1 MIKTIFRLGA
11 VALFAA
17 LPLVAQ
23 PRIVKIP
30 AKRALTHE
38 ALWLMRRV
46 GTPTPSPDGKWVV
59 FPVTGPSYDEKEQ
72 SSDLWL
78 VPADRSAEARQIT
91 SSKAGESDVTW
102 SNDSKR
108 IAFSSKRE
116 GDEVAQ
122 IYVLDIAAA
131 GEARRVTSLSTG
143 ARSPQFRPDNSS
155 ILFTSTVYPGT
166 ADDDANRAAAK
177 ERKDQKAKV
186 RAYDSFPIR
195 NWDRWLDDTQV
206 HLFVQDLDGRDKTN
220 VRDILAGSK
229 LVASPGFAGRVAE
242 GSREDI
248 EAAWSPDGK
257 TIVFAVTTERNAA
270 AYAEVST
277 DLYAIGSDSSDAP
290 RLIAHEAGTFSRP
303 RFAPDGRHLF
313 AVFNANNKKPYN
325 LERLVR
331 FDWPAMGNRTVVTA
345 PPFDRSVGSFA
356 LTPDGSTIFFT
367 AEDAGLEKIY
377 KVASS
382 GGEVKLLLAPERG
395 VLTNLAIAASAPET
409 VIVALWGSSIDPP
422 EVVRI
427 DPAGKGQR
435 ELTDFNQRTARNI
448 DWLPPKHF
456 WFTSSRGKKIH
467 NMIVMPAAFDPS
479 KKYPLFVL
487 IHGGAASMWRDALSL
502 RWNYHLLA
510 GSRYVVLLTNY
521 TGSTG
526 FGEKFA
532 QDIQGDPLKGPGDEI
547 NEAADAAV
555 KQFPFIDGTR
565 MSAGGASYGG
575 HLANWLEATTTRYKC
590 LISHAGLVNLESQ
603 WGTSDTIYGRE
614 LLNGGPVWEQG
625 KVWKEQN
632 PIRYAAH
639 FKTPMLLSV
648 GEHDFR
654 VPMNETLENWA
665 ALQRQRVPSRLLV
678 WPDENHW
685 ILNGENSKRFYRE
698 VADWL
703 AKWMPAQGAAAQ

>member
-1 MIKTIFRLGA
+1 MIKAICRAGA
-11 VALFAA
+11 VVVFAA
-17 LPLVAQ
+17 LPLIAQ
-23 PRIVKIP
+23 PRIIKIP

-38 ALWLMRRV
+38 MLWLMRRV
-46 GTPTPSPDGKWVV
+46 GTPVPSPDGKWVV
-59 FPVTGPSYDEKEQ
+59 FPLTIPSYDEKEQ

-78 VPADRSAEARQIT
+78 VPADGSVEPRQIT
-91 SSKAGESDVTW
+91 STKASENDVVW

-116 GDEVAQ
+116 GDDVAQ
-122 IYVLDIAAA
+122 IYVLDIAGG

-143 ARSPQFRPDNSS
+143 ARSPQFRPDDSS
-155 ILFTSTVYPGT
+155 LLFTSTVYPGA

-177 ERKDQKAKV
+177 ERKEQKAKV
-186 RAYDSFPIR
+186 RVYDSFPIR
-195 NWDRWLDDTQV
+195 VWDRWLDDTQV
-206 HLFVQDLDGRDKTN
+206 HLFVQELDGRSKP
-220 VRDILAGSK
+220 RDVLAGST
-229 LVASPGFAGRVAE
+229 LVTAPGFAGRVAE

-257 TIVFAVTTERNAA
+257 TLVFGATTERNAA
-270 AYAEVST
+270 AYAEVSS
-277 DLYAIGSDSSDAP
+277 DLYAIGGQPSDGP
-290 RLIAHEAGTFSRP
+290 RLIAHEAGAFSRP
-303 RFAPDGRHLF
+303 RFSPDGKHLF
-313 AVFNANNKKPYN
+313 AIFTANNKKPYN

-331 FDWPAMGNRTVVTA
+331 FDWPSMTNRITLTG

-356 LTPDGSTIFFT
+356 LTADGSAIYFT

-377 KVASS
+377 KVSSS

-395 VLTNLAIAASAPET
+395 VYTNLAIAAAAPDP
-409 VIVALWGSSIDPP
+409 VIVALWGSTIDPP

-427 DPAGKGQR
+427 DPAGSGQR

-467 NMIVMPAAFDPS
+467 NMIVMPAAFDS
-479 KKYPLFVL
+479 SRKYPLFVL

-510 GSRYVVLLTNY
+510 GSQYVVLLTNY

-532 QDIQGDPLKGPGDEI
+532 QDIQGDPLKGPADEI

-590 LISHAGLVNLESQ
+590 LISHAGLINLESQ

-614 LLNGGPVWEQG
+614 LLNGGPVWEQN

-632 PIRYAAH
+632 PIRYAAR

-654 VPMNETLENWA
+654 VPMNETLENWS
-665 ALQRQRVPSRLLV
+665 ALQRQRVPSRLLI

-703 AKWMPAQGAAAQ
+703 AKWMPAEGAKPQ